1 MYLVVVVVVGDCDG
15 GDDDGVDFY
24 YFIMEFN
31 LVEKRE
37 LAPLQDLIDRLTGT
51 TSTTTSST

>member
-1 MYLVVVVVVGDCDG
+1 MYLVVVVVVGDC
-15 GDDDGVDFY
+15 DGVDFY